1 MGAWADLYDET
12 AAKYEND
19 TAEIRRKAAK
29 LRKEEE
35 KKALDNAA
43 NSAQPSTS

>member
-1 MGAWADLYDET
+1 MGSRADLYDEA
-12 AAKYEND
+12 AAKYEKD

-35 KKALDNAA
+35 EE
-43 NSAQPSTS
+43 TIR